1 MAFLQEAIT
10 MLIQELPRE
19 SYGTIVVAL
28 GRLFVR
34 DEVEG
39 LGIKDK
45 VVSLSPGRSRRDKEL

>member
-10 MLIQELPRE
+10 MLIQELPGE
-19 SYGTIVVAL
+19 SYRTIVVAL
-28 GRLFVR
+28 GRLFIK

-45 VVSLSPGRSRRDKEL
+45 VMSLSPGRSRRDKEL

>member
-1 MAFLQEAIT
+1 
-10 MLIQELPRE
+10 LPGE
-19 SYGTIVVAL
+19 SYGTIIVAL

-45 VVSLSPGRSRRDKEL
+45 VMSFSPERSRRDKEL